1 MYLAQEHSIYGS
13 SRVGVDNRKDT
24 LYMGAVYTPTWG
36 GVGTSRRDLGS
47 KSFEL
52 ANHLGNVL
60 VTVSDKPVYNV
71 SSGTIFFNPEI
82 TSISDYYPF
91 GAPIQGRGYSNDVY
105 RFSYNGGEA
114 INEVY
119 GKDNYVDL
127 VERGVDT
134 RLGRLN
140 WSIDPLSK
148 EYPWQSP
155 YAYYANSPIWQIDYL
170 GMGKESTHTDKDGN
184 VVAVYNDE
192 DNGVYK
198 HDDLSKWNPNNSSLS
213 KFGQGVTKMGET
225 EHWDEFVSPET
236 GKTLT
241 NYKMQFGK
249 SFDPLVAQ
257 MHEKAKNMDLKEIAS
272 KSAGGQL
279 FDIKK
284 DYVGVGALLNGKYAT
299 SRSAGNFL
307 AGYNAKHA
315 TYLGVGISFTTFQQL
330 AGALHIEES
339 NGKLLSKGQMIDIV
353 ILGTYQSSDI
363 NKFVAPTYGEVNYQ
377 YRMSL
382 AGWNFV
388 KKK

>member
-1 MYLAQEHSIYGS
+1 
-13 SRVGVDNRKDT
+13 
-24 LYMGAVYTPTWG
+24 
-36 GVGTSRRDLGS
+36 
-47 KSFEL
+47 
-52 ANHLGNVL
+52 
-60 VTVSDKPVYNV
+60 
-71 SSGTIFFNPEI
+71 
-82 TSISDYYPF
+82 
-91 GAPIQGRGYSNDVY
+91 
-105 RFSYNGGEA
+105 
-114 INEVY
+114 
-119 GKDNYVDL
+119 
-127 VERGVDT
+127 
-134 RLGRLN
+134 
-140 WSIDPLSK
+140 
-148 EYPWQSP
+148 
-155 YAYYANSPIWQIDYL
+155 
-170 GMGKESTHTDKDGN
+170 
-184 VVAVYNDE
+184 
-192 DNGVYK
+192 
-198 HDDLSKWNPNNSSLS
+198 
-213 KFGQGVTKMGET
+213 MGET